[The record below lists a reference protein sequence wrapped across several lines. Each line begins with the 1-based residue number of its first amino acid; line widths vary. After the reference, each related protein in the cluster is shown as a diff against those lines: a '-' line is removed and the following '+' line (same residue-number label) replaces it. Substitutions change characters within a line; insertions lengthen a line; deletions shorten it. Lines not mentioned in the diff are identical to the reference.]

1 MFFGVLRLIK
11 DFITYDADR
20 EFYAKVFPDSVS
32 KVDLMRLRKMRK
44 VDLARVMEIE
54 TKNYTFPWSEDIFK
68 DCFSVLSY
76 SCWVCEDA
84 EEKVV
89 AYAILSVAA
98 GEAHILN
105 ISVDPKTQG
114 LGVGRKM
121 MEHLI
126 EIASKNADT
135 LFLEVRPSN
144 AKAQALY
151 ESLGFNEIG
160 MRKDYYP
167 AENNTRED
175 AIMLALELLNQ
186 F

>member
-1 MFFGVLRLIK
+1 MFRILRLIK
-11 DFITYDADR
+11 EFITYDADR

-44 VDLARVMEIE
+44 ADLAQILEIE
-54 TKNYTFPWSEDIFK
+54 AKNYTFPWSEEIFK

-76 SCWVCEDA
+76 SCWVCDDL

-89 AYAILSVAA
+89 GYAILSVAA

-105 ISVDPKTQG
+105 ISVDPQTQG

-126 EIASKNADT
+126 EIAAKKAET
-135 LFLEVRPSN
+135 MFLEVRPSN
-144 AKAQALY
+144 TKAQALY

-160 MRKDYYP
+160 VRKGYYP
-167 AENNTRED
+167 AENNARED
-175 AIMLALELLNQ
+175 AIMLALELIKA

>member
-1 MFFGVLRLIK
+1 MFRILRLIK
-11 DFITYDADR
+11 EFITYDADR

-44 VDLARVMEIE
+44 ADLTKILEIE
-54 TKNYTFPWSEDIFK
+54 AKNYAFPWSEEIFK

-76 SCWVCEDA
+76 SCWVCEDP
-84 EEKVV
+84 EESVI

-105 ISVDPKTQG
+105 ISVDPKAQG

-126 EIASKNADT
+126 ACAGKKAET

-144 AKAQALY
+144 SKAQALY

-160 MRKDYYP
+160 VRKNYYP
-167 AENNTRED
+167 AEKNGRED
-175 AIMLALELLNQ
+175 AIMLALELIKNR
-186 F
+186 

>member
-1 MFFGVLRLIK
+1 MFRILRVIK

-44 VDLARVMEIE
+44 ADLAQVLEIE
-54 TKNYTFPWSEDIFK
+54 AKNYAFPWSEEIFK

-76 SCWVCEDA
+76 SCWVCEDI
-84 EEKVV
+84 EENVV
-89 AYAILSVAA
+89 AYAILSIAV

-105 ISVDPKTQG
+105 ISVDPATQG

-126 EIASKNADT
+126 ECATPKAET
-135 LFLEVRPSN
+135 MFLEVRPSN
-144 AKAQALY
+144 HKAKALY

-160 MRKDYYP
+160 LRKGYYP

-175 AIMLALELLNQ
+175 AMMLALELMTHS
-186 F
+186 

>member
-1 MFFGVLRLIK
+1 MFGVLRLIK

-44 VDLARVMEIE
+44 ADLARVLEIE
-54 TKNYTFPWSEDIFK
+54 NTNYEFPWSEDIFI
-68 DCFSVLSY
+68 DCFTPLSY
-76 SCWVCEDA
+76 SCWVCEDT
-84 EEKVV
+84 EKVI
-89 AYAILSVAA
+89 AYAVLSIGA

-105 ISVDPKTQG
+105 ISVDPQAQG
-114 LGVGRKM
+114 LGVGRKI

-126 EIASKNADT
+126 EVARKKAET
-135 LFLEVRPSN
+135 MFLEVRPSN
-144 AKAQALY
+144 TKAQSLY

-160 MRKDYYP
+160 VRKGYYP
-167 AENNTRED
+167 AANNSRED
-175 AIMLALELLNQ
+175 AIMLALELSTV